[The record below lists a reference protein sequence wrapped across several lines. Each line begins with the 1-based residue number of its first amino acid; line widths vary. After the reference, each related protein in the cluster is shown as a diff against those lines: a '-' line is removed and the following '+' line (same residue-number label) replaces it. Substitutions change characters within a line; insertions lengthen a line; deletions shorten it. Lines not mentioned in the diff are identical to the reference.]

1 MNGTEVKHPL
11 AGGIQ
16 TLQPQDPSNASI
28 AQNLTREES
37 GWSTRLGYEKFD
49 PDLSNGMGAFASV
62 GAVYSIYVHQA
73 LAGGARQEILFEAD
87 GTLYYAYDA
96 AGAVLL
102 RTIASDRHIPTI
114 TEPASTYT
122 STPHGVLVTNG
133 VDQPLLVSL
142 WPLGTSSESSTT
154 IQNCKRSY
162 GSVTPSPVHIHTH
175 KPMSTAASPT
185 DAGAGATALWCTSNP
200 NSIPD
205 EGQWGVGFG
214 GNAGTSPGNISLFEW
229 AVSFITSTGSEGPLS
244 PVTRLTWDM
253 PGSSAGFRAAV
264 VLNIP
269 IGPDGTVARKI
280 YRTKNFSPDTIS
292 GTPGDKTLYYLDTV
306 RENVSDIYVDAH
318 RSPSGIVAPLT
329 YGQVPAQARVAAFWD
344 GRVWADGG
352 PNESTTLVYSA
363 SGLIETFPLENYFR
377 LSSSITKIH
386 PSYGSLLIFRE
397 RGIDIVQKT
406 GDGSYYVSTLTD
418 DVGTISPHTVKTVPS
433 VGVCFLGH
441 DAQVYAVTGGVQGGA
456 VADVVPLTKN
466 LPTSMRKVSKTA
478 LPKAVAVYSHQW
490 EEFHIYMA
498 TNGRKRPSLG
508 LVLHVGMLTQAPSL
522 SPWSTRSGFPVGCID
537 TLYDGTLIFGHH
549 TGNPSQSATQAGLFI
564 ISHRRQMGEKS
575 VADVWVQKDPPTS
588 KYKCAWNDFGDLSIK
603 KQILY
608 STLWV
613 MTTGSAEIDIRWYKD
628 FEDTYTYEKTYIC
641 QPPDRPL
648 LPVLDTAIVGTA
660 AYSSMKLVPIRI
672 AIANYSCSTYAWEV
686 STTDDI
692 IILGWEDEI
701 TSKNIK
707 VIAGKR

>member
-1 MNGTEVKHPL
+1 M
-11 AGGIQ
+11 
-16 TLQPQDPSNASI
+16 
-28 AQNLTREES
+28 
-37 GWSTRLGYEKFD
+37 
-49 PDLSNGMGAFASV
+49 
-62 GAVYSIYVHQA
+62 
-73 LAGGARQEILFEAD
+73 
-87 GTLYYAYDA
+87 
-96 AGAVLL
+96 
-102 RTIASDRHIPTI
+102 
-114 TEPASTYT
+114 
-122 STPHGVLVTNG
+122 
-133 VDQPLLVSL
+133 
-142 WPLGTSSESSTT
+142 
-154 IQNCKRSY
+154 
-162 GSVTPSPVHIHTH
+162 
-175 KPMSTAASPT
+175 
-185 DAGAGATALWCTSNP
+185 
-200 NSIPD
+200 
-205 EGQWGVGFG
+205 
-214 GNAGTSPGNISLFEW
+214 
-229 AVSFITSTGSEGPLS
+229 
-244 PVTRLTWDM
+244 
-253 PGSSAGFRAAV
+253 
-264 VLNIP
+264 
-269 IGPDGTVARKI
+269 
-280 YRTKNFSPDTIS
+280 
-292 GTPGDKTLYYLDTV
+292 
-306 RENVSDIYVDAH
+306 
-318 RSPSGIVAPLT
+318 
-329 YGQVPAQARVAAFWD
+329 
-344 GRVWADGG
+344 
-352 PNESTTLVYSA
+352 
-363 SGLIETFPLENYFR
+363 
-377 LSSSITKIH
+377 
-386 PSYGSLLIFRE
+386 
-397 RGIDIVQKT
+397 
-406 GDGSYYVSTLTD
+406 
-418 DVGTISPHTVKTVPS
+418 
-433 VGVCFLGH
+433 GH